1 MKIAIIHLS
10 DFHIRE
16 NDSFSSQKI
25 NGLLSALNAI
35 GEVDD
40 YIIVFSGDLS
50 FSGKPNEYKCSRYIF
65 GKLIAGIKE
74 KNNNNF
80 VDLYMVPGNH
90 DLCLPLNPRDR
101 QSIQDSYDK
110 GQIEQLLPTEISYLG
125 NYYKYSNASGIILY
139 DKLLN
144 RRYRN
149 FGDYKIQFN
158 LINTAPFSTLEPNDK
173 ELHYFPS
180 DKMPL
185 LKKADDANLCITVMH
200 HSYEW
205 FNWSCKSYLEKSI
218 VDNSE
223 MLFIGHDHR
232 EGTGDVSIDNS
243 LDTWISAAG
252 EMKFSKVNEVDSFNV
267 IVLDTADNSFTGY
280 IFTWDEKN
288 KLYIH
293 KTAVENRHIQNHT
306 SELAP
311 LPSFLKSIR
320 EDAFNASSDFTKY
333 FVFPKLET
341 DYKNK
346 FGKYDEVKTVEELI
360 ETILEKKKILI
371 TGASNAGKTTLLKYL
386 YCSLIGKKVPLLLA
400 IDSHTKIKH
409 NKFVKRLFEDQYGD
423 NSVLF
428 ERFGQLEKDK
438 RILIID
444 GWDSLDP
451 KQNKSS
457 LLKQIE
463 DTFGY
468 VVISVNS
475 NKRNIV
481 DDIKETVYSQN
492 SFCELHIKPFFSEKR
507 SELVRNICVQKNAF
521 NDEDINNVNRL
532 IDSLV
537 HNNSGL
543 FSLNPAFII
552 RYTNFFILSPYHD
565 YAKGEAVFSKIFEFE
580 LQQSIIK
587 LSKRA
592 DVDEIFIAFEEI
604 AGYMYSTRQDILKLE
619 DVRFVIDTYN
629 ANYGVSVNVKTI
641 VEIGIRAKILKQD
654 DSMSIYYANKNHLAY
669 FIAKYLI
676 RCSQNDPNATQGI
689 QYAIKNIC
697 FGINADIILFISYL
711 LNSTQSI
718 MSILAEA
725 GELLSPWDEVNLE
738 KKNISILSMS
748 TVPQIAPPTAVE
760 QEEYKEQ
767 VERSEESQYSEDT
780 VEGLGLFEYNDEDI
794 NKYPYRLIRAIK
806 YTEILCKAL
815 PAFNSSLKLQQKQV
829 IINSIYSYPRKIVYA
844 LLRPYDTHFDDI
856 CDDLLAFTAERR
868 ITKENG
874 SPYTREDF
882 RELLNDNA
890 RATMLSLFDH
900 FAEMC
905 TSMKTMRLLVDRKP
919 EEISEQLERLLV
931 IENTGNTEVFIKE
944 AEAIMK
950 GNSDPNIQLMVQ
962 LIARKH
968 LFCNKNLSFNQK
980 QKLID
985 KIFGKGMRKVYLA
998 ASM

>member
-16 NDSFSSQKI
+16 KEQFSPQKI
-25 NGLLSALNAI
+25 SGMLSSLNVI

-50 FSGKPNEYKCSRYIF
+50 FSGKPNEYKSSRYIF
-65 GKLIAGIKE
+65 GRLIAGIKE
-74 KNNNNF
+74 KNNNKF

-90 DLCLPLNPRDR
+90 DLNLPSNPRDR
-101 QSIQDSYDK
+101 QSIQDSYDN
-110 GQIEQLLPTEISYLG
+110 GMIEQLLPTEISYLD
-125 NYYKYSNASGIILY
+125 NYFKYSNANGIIPY

-205 FNWSCKSYLEKSI
+205 FNWSCKSYLEKTI

-232 EGTGDVSIDNS
+232 EGTADVSIDNS
-243 LDTWISAAG
+243 IDTWVSAAG
-252 EMKFSKVNEVDSFNV
+252 EMKFSKVNEVDSFNIIV
-267 IVLDTADNSFTGY
+267 IDTEENSFSGY
-280 IFTWDEKN
+280 IFKWDEKN

-306 SELAP
+306 SMLTP
-311 LPSFLKSIR
+311 LPSFQKAIR
-320 EDAFNASSDFTKY
+320 EDAFNSSSDFTKY
-333 FVFPKLET
+333 FVFPKMVT

-346 FGKYDEVKTVEELI
+346 FGRYDEVKTIEELI
-360 ETILEKKKILI
+360 DTILEKKKILI
-371 TGASNAGKTTLLKYL
+371 SGASNAGKTTLLKYL
-386 YCSLIGKKVPLLLA
+386 YCSLIGNKVPLFLSV
-400 IDSHTKIKH
+400 DSHTKIKH
-409 NKFVKRLFEDQYGD
+409 SKFIKRLFEDQYGD
-423 NSVLF
+423 NNVLF

-438 RILIID
+438 KILIVD
-444 GWDSLDP
+444 GWDLLDP
-451 KQNKSS
+451 RQNKSG
-457 LLKQIE
+457 LIKQIE
-463 DTFGY
+463 DAFGY
-468 VVISVNS
+468 IVFSVNS
-475 NKRNIV
+475 SDGNIV
-481 DDIKETVYSQN
+481 DEIKETVNSQKG
-492 SFCELHIKPFFSEKR
+492 FCELHIKPFFSEKR

-537 HNNSGL
+537 QNNSGL

-580 LQQSIIK
+580 LQQSIIN

-604 AGYMYSTRQDILKLE
+604 AGYMYSTRQDILRIE
-619 DVRFVIDTYN
+619 DVRLVIDTYN
-629 ANYGVSVNVKTI
+629 RNYGVSVNVKTI
-641 VEIGIRAKILKQD
+641 LEIGIRAKIFKQD
-654 DSMSIYYANKNHLAY
+654 DSMSIYFANKNHLAY

-676 RCSQNDPNATQGI
+676 RCMQNDPTFTEGI
-689 QYAIKNIC
+689 QYALRNIC
-697 FGINADIILFISYL
+697 FGINSDIILFISYL

-718 MSILAEA
+718 MSILSEA
-725 GELLSPWDEVNLE
+725 GDLLSPWDEVNLE
-738 KKNISILSMS
+738 QKNISILSMT
-748 TVPQIAPPTAVE
+748 TVPQIAPPTAAE

-767 VERSEESQYSEDT
+767 VERSEESQYSEET

-806 YTEILCKAL
+806 YTEMLCKAL
-815 PAFNSSLKLQQKQV
+815 PAFNSSLKLQQKQA

-844 LLRPYDTHFDDI
+844 LLRPYDTHFEDI
-856 CDDLLAFTAERR
+856 CNDLLSFTSERG

-874 SPYTREDF
+874 LSYTREDF
-882 RELLNDNA
+882 RELLNDTA

-905 TSMKTMRLLVDRKP
+905 TSVKTMRLLVDREP
-919 EEISEQLERLLV
+919 AEASERLERLLV
-931 IENTGNTEVFIKE
+931 IENTGNTEAFIKE
-944 AEAIMK
+944 AEIIMK
-950 GNSDPNIQLMVQ
+950 GSSDPNIQLMVQ

-968 LFCNKNLSFNQK
+968 LFCNKNLSFSQK

-985 KIFGKGMRKVYLA
+985 KIFGKGKRKLYLP
-998 ASM
+998 ASI